1 MQKFI
6 TIKEYARKNKINIY
20 NAVKLVKS
28 GKVENKT
35 EIIDGKEQL
44 FIKDKQI
51 KQEKEKIEKEPTI
64 EELHKEIKKLKE
76 RVSKLEATQN
86 IGLF

>member
-6 TIKEYARKNKINIY
+6 TIKEYARKNKISIY

-28 GKVENKT
+28 GKVESKT

-51 KQEKEKIEKEPTI
+51 KKEKEKIEKEPTI
-64 EELHKEIKKLKE
+64 KELYKEIKKLKE